1 MLQWQDLPKGIT
13 NKKKK
18 QRSISIPPHSWND
31 VYLEQM
37 DWYYTHLVKYAM
49 LLWINK
55 ANEHVVEVGLLIFFY
70 ITTEHFHFQNMVPNR
85 LCMHKKHHQ
94 FARWSFWYYYSP
106 SWRIKNIFITGQCL
120 EYTVLLYINNLA
132 EFNIACKYSELLHVR
147 EYLLSF
153 EDFPFHSKQVDVYK
167 IVFKSTTLPLIKLL
181 TFNLCHTHAVH
192 QLMLPLRY
200 K

>member
-1 MLQWQDLPKGIT
+1 MARFTQRHHQQE
-13 NKKKK
+13 KK
-18 QRSISIPPHSWND
+18 QRSISIPLHSWND

-55 ANEHVVEVGLLIFFY
+55 ANEHVVEVGLLIFFILHQNTSISKIWY
-70 ITTEHFHFQNMVPNR
+70 RIDFACTKNTTNSPVGAFDIII
-85 LCMHKKHHQ
+85 HHLGG
-94 FARWSFWYYYSP
+94 Y
-106 SWRIKNIFITGQCL
+106 KVIFITGQCL

-132 EFNIACKYSELLHVR
+132 AFNIACKYSELLHVR